1 MRVGIG
7 IDYGTSNSSAAS
19 FDGETLRTIEL
30 DAASAPGGGV
40 MPTALYLD
48 RKLTATIGQPAID
61 RYIREN
67 VGRHIALEREDLGEL
82 AITVA
87 DTDETKV
94 GGEGLHVVARV
105 HAFTDQGQPGRLFR
119 GVKRWLANEKLE
131 RVRVFGAQFR
141 VVSLVTPVL
150 SYLEQATRAARAEH
164 TGVYVGRPVHYEGAS
179 GGGDGLAAERMREA
193 CGYAGFASSSLW
205 PEPIAATQSYLHR
218 RRESQS
224 RIVLTFDFGGGTL
237 DLSLLRARGE
247 EFDLLAVGGIGL
259 GGDELNRIVYRA
271 VVFHELGEG
280 LEQQI
285 PVVDQRKRV
294 RFPFDRFAGRL
305 LNWPLAYELN
315 RPDLR
320 ELIVQGMREGP
331 DARRRLGRLLELIAR
346 NRAYAVVQA
355 IESAKVALSSATSA
369 RIVEPDLDLDVR
381 LTRAEFERLLAPS
394 LERIDACLDEVLAR
408 AGLPAASVDVVV
420 RTGGS
425 SSIPAVIQRL
435 EQRFPGRVVEH
446 DRFTSIA
453 AGLAVASF
461 RGP

>member
-1 MRVGIG
+1 MQVGIG
-7 IDYGTSNSSAAS
+7 LDYGTSNSSVAS
-19 FDGETLRTIEL
+19 FDGETLRAIEL
-30 DAASAPGGGV
+30 DAASTSAGSV

-48 RKLTATIGQPAID
+48 RKLTATIGQAAID

-67 VGRHIALEREDLGEL
+67 VGRRITLEREDLGEL

-87 DTDETKV
+87 ETDDTKV
-94 GGEGLHVVARV
+94 AGEGLNVVARV

-131 RVRVFGAQFR
+131 SVRVFGTQFR

-150 SYLEQATRAARAEH
+150 SYLERATRAAGGEH
-164 TGVYVGRPVHYEGAS
+164 SRVYVGRPVHYEGAS
-179 GGGDGLAAERMREA
+179 AGGDGLAVERMREA

-218 RRESQS
+218 QRESQS

-247 EFDLLAVGGIGL
+247 EFELLAVGGIGL
-259 GGDELNRIVYRA
+259 GGDELNRIVYRN
-271 VVFHELGEG
+271 VVFPELGEG
-280 LEQQI
+280 LEQHI
-285 PVVDQRKRV
+285 PVVDERKRV
-294 RFPFDRFAGRL
+294 RFPFERFEGRL

-315 RPDLR
+315 RPELR
-320 ELIVQGMREGP
+320 ELIVQAMREGP
-331 DARRRLGRLLELIAR
+331 EARQRLGRLLELITR

-355 IESAKVALSSATSA
+355 IESAKLALSSGASA
-369 RIVEPDLDLDVR
+369 RIVEPDLDLDVL

-394 LERIDACLDEVLAR
+394 LERIDACLEEVLAR

-461 RGP
+461 RAL